1 MLTKV
6 RENVI
11 PNLFRNLNITN
22 ILLQPAEIKMPNS
35 FLDNFGDI
43 KALDFKTEAVLPL
56 MMNLEEVFGLY
67 DPQLRIVEDRLKDL
81 FKSRVFTIPLIGKYI
96 LDGGGKRL
104 RPLILI
110 LSAELAGYEGDAHLT
125 LAGIIE
131 SIHTASLLHDDVI
144 DGAETRRGKS
154 PAHSIWG
161 NQVVILV
168 GDFLYS
174 NALRLAV
181 MHKSQRIMETLSEAT
196 TRMTE
201 GEILQ
206 LVKTGNPDITEKEYL
221 DIISAKTAVL
231 ISAACRIG
239 AILGSLP
246 EDRENA
252 LARFGMKTG
261 IAFQMADDILDYM
274 ADEAELGKCL
284 GKDLK
289 EGKITLPLIYLLKTV
304 ADTEI
309 EEVRGIIKDG
319 FKKRGLKRM
328 LKLFVK
334 YNAIE
339 LSLRKAQDLIADAK
353 TELAVFPD
361 SSVKDALFK
370 IADYTL
376 VRGK

>member
-1 MLTKV
+1 
-6 RENVI
+6 
-11 PNLFRNLNITN
+11 
-22 ILLQPAEIKMPNS
+22 
-35 FLDNFGDI
+35 
-43 KALDFKTEAVLPL
+43 
-56 MMNLEEVFGLY
+56 MNLEEVFALY
-67 DPQLRIVEDRLKDL
+67 ETELKSIEDRLKDL
-81 FKSRVFTIPLIGKYI
+81 FKSRIFTIPLIGNHLI
-96 LDGGGKRL
+96 DGGGKRL

-110 LSAELAGYEGDAHLT
+110 VSAEIAGYKGDAHLT

-131 SIHTASLLHDDVI
+131 SIHTASILHDDVV
-144 DGAETRRGKS
+144 DGAEIRRGKS

-181 MHKSQRIMETLSEAT
+181 MQKNQKIMETLSEAT
-196 TRMTE
+196 TRMAE

-206 LVKTGNPDITEKEYL
+206 LGKTGDTDITEEEYL

-252 LARFGMKTG
+252 LTNFGMKTG

-274 ADEAELGKCL
+274 ADEGKLGKRL
-284 GKDLK
+284 GNDLK
-289 EGKITLPLIYLLKTV
+289 EGKITLPLIYLLKTA

-309 EEVRGIIKDG
+309 EEVKDIIKNG
-319 FKKRGLKRM
+319 FKKSGLKRI
-328 LKLFVK
+328 LRLFVK

-339 LSLRKAQDLIADAK
+339 LSLKKAQDLIADAK

-361 SSVKDALFK
+361 SPAKEALFK

-376 VRGK
+376 LRGK

>member
-1 MLTKV
+1 M
-6 RENVI
+6 
-11 PNLFRNLNITN
+11 
-22 ILLQPAEIKMPNS
+22 
-35 FLDNFGDI
+35 D
-43 KALDFKTEAVLPL
+43 
-56 MMNLEEVFGLY
+56 LEEVFRLY
-67 DPQLRIVEDRLKDL
+67 EKELKIVEDRIKNL
-81 FKSRVFTIPLIGKYI
+81 FKSHAFTIPLIGNHI

-104 RPLILI
+104 RPLILL
-110 LSAELAGYEGDAHLT
+110 LSTEIAGYKGDARLT
-125 LAGIIE
+125 LASIIE

-144 DGAETRRGKS
+144 DGAEIRRGKS

-181 MHKSQRIMETLSEAT
+181 QQESQRIMEILSDSTA
-196 TRMTE
+196 RMTE
-201 GEILQ
+201 GEIFQ
-206 LVKTGNPDITEKEYL
+206 LIKTGDPDITEEEYL

-246 EDRENA
+246 EDMENA

-274 ADEAELGKCL
+274 ADEDKLGKRL

-289 EGKITLPLIYLLKTV
+289 EGKITLPLIYLLK
-304 ADTEI
+304 AASGTEI
-309 EEVRGIIKDG
+309 KEVKNIIKEG
-319 FKKRGLKRM
+319 FKKGGLKRI

-339 LSLRKAQDLIADAK
+339 LSLKKAQNLISDAK
-353 TELAVFPD
+353 TELAIFPD
-361 SSVKDALFK
+361 STAKKALFT
-370 IADYTL
+370 IADYSL
-376 VRGK
+376 MRGK